1 MPRGIRVK
9 SPGNHMADIILPGIS
24 ENVDVKGIIDKLVK
38 VETKKLDRLEEAKD
52 LLNQEKSAWTNLGNK
67 LSELQDS
74 AHSLYSFRAPFDD
87 KIAISSRDDII
98 SATATRIA
106 EPQSATIRI
115 KQVAQRERILSD
127 PIDNRQT
134 YGSANLRVRVGDKE
148 IEIVYPGG
156 RIEDLA
162 EAINEQAGDYLIA
175 KLTRD
180 TENTTVIILEAK
192 NTGQKNR
199 IIVTDKETL
208 DFFQTIGLFEEK
220 MGPQFEISIDADRLK
235 PVEERM
241 RIGFQEGVLTLEP
254 ENSAELPT
262 DPIRVKD
269 SILFQIRMRAIDIPE
284 EVIEKEPPRWP
295 TLKSIGKVT
304 VKDIEIEGGTPV
316 INIEVE
322 EEPVEEKPVVVD
334 NAVIGIKNERGEIST
349 YTATGLNSEFREYKF
364 RLPDIVE
371 EGDIISSILF
381 QNKNTGRRVE
391 YSDLSIIDEAIRE
404 GAVPKHPVQDAKDA
418 VIFID
423 GVKVERSGNQIDDAI
438 RGVNLEVKKV
448 SEEAISLTVDRD
460 YEKITGAIV
469 GFIGKY
475 NEVLKYINEQ
485 TRVIS
490 TGEISEKNEV
500 GTLSGDIT
508 VMGLKS
514 KLQTIMMNPY
524 PTKRG
529 RELSLL
535 AQIGIS
541 MGAANSNWSDIK
553 RGYLQV
559 DEDKFVEAF
568 QNYSEEIKQLFG
580 SDNNNDAVIDNGV
593 AFVLDTT
600 MKGYT
605 DSRNGI
611 VVYHIRN
618 TDTKIKDQEN
628 SIEDWNTHI
637 EDYRRKLERDF
648 TIMQQ
653 SLNELEQNQK
663 RLEGFSNQFK
673 KD

>member
-1 MPRGIRVK
+1 
-9 SPGNHMADIILPGIS
+9 MADIILPGIS

-52 LLNQEKSAWTNLGNK
+52 HLNKEKSAWTNLGNK
-67 LSELQDS
+67 LRDLQDS

-87 KIAISSRDDII
+87 KIAVSSRNDIF
-98 SATATRIA
+98 SATASRIA

-127 PIDNRQT
+127 PIDRNRT
-134 YGSANLRVRVGDKE
+134 YESATLQVRVGDKE
-148 IEIVYPGG
+148 IEIVFPGG

-162 EAINEQAGDYLIA
+162 HAINKQAGDYLVA

-180 TENTTVIILEAK
+180 TENTTVIILEAR

-199 IIVTDKETL
+199 IIVTDDETL

-220 MGPQFEISIDADRLK
+220 MGPQFEMRLSADRLI
-235 PVEERM
+235 PVDEKM
-241 RIGFQEGVLTLEP
+241 RIGFQEGILTLEP

-262 DPIRVKD
+262 DPLRVKD
-269 SILFQIRMRAIDIPE
+269 SILLQIKMRAVDIPD
-284 EVIEKEPPRWP
+284 EVVDKEPPQWP
-295 TLKSIGKVT
+295 ELKSIGKVT

-316 INIEVE
+316 RSIEVE
-322 EEPVEEKPVVVD
+322 EEPVEEVPEVVD
-334 NAVIGIKNERGEIST
+334 DAVIGIKNERGETIT
-349 YTATGLNSEFREYKF
+349 YTATGLDNEFREYKF
-364 RLPDIVE
+364 RLSDIVE
-371 EGDIISSILF
+371 EGEIISGILF
-381 QNKNTGRRVE
+381 QNKNTRRRVE
-391 YSDLSIIDEAIRE
+391 YSDLSIIDEAVRE
-404 GAVPKHPVQDAKDA
+404 GAVPKHPVQDAKNA

-423 GVKVERSGNQIDDAI
+423 GVKVERSDNQIDDAI

-448 SEEAISLTVDRD
+448 SDDALSLTVDRD

-475 NEVLKYINEQ
+475 NELLQYINDQ

-524 PTKRG
+524 PTERG

-553 RGYLQV
+553 KGYLQI
-559 DEDKFVEAF
+559 DEDRFVEAF

-580 SDNNNDAVIDNGV
+580 SDNNNDTVIDNGV
-593 AFVLDTT
+593 AFNLDTT

-611 VVYHIRN
+611 VAYHIRN
-618 TDTKIKDQEN
+618 TDTNIKDQEN
-628 SIEDWNTHI
+628 SIEDWNAHI

-663 RLEGFSNQFK
+663 RLESFSNQFK
-673 KD
+673 ND